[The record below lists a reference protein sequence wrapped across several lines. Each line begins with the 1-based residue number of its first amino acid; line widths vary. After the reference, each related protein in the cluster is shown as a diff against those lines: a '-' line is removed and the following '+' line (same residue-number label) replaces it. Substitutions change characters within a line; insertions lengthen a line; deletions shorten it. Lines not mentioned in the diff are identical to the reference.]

1 MTRTDAIQSFQLDDL
16 KRAEKY
22 FLMSSTIVPRPI
34 AMVSTLNNDGTDNLA
49 AFSYF
54 NAVST
59 DPPCVMF
66 SITHHRDGK
75 KKDTQINIE
84 REKEFVIHIAQS
96 TQMTLVEQTGESL
109 PYGQSEREK
118 LGLTQE
124 PSTWIR
130 TPRVAEFKVAFEC
143 VLEKTIEIGTNTV
156 VFGRILGAHYDPTV
170 LQTDAITGS
179 LIPRADSAALDPLA
193 RMDRDY
199 GKVIDIAAPTS

>member
-1 MTRTDAIQSFQLDDL
+1 MTTKDAMKSFQLDDL

-34 AMVSTLNNDGTDNLA
+34 AMVSTLNDDGTDNLA

-59 DPPCVMF
+59 EPPCLMF
-66 SITHHRDGK
+66 SITHGREGK

-96 TQMTLVEQTGESL
+96 QQMALVDQTGESL

-118 LGLTQE
+118 LGLTQV
-124 PSTWIR
+124 PSKWIR

-143 VLEKTIEIGTNTV
+143 VLEKMIDIGTNTI
-156 VFGRILGAHYDPTV
+156 VFGRILGAHYDESV
-170 LQTDAITGS
+170 LQKDPTTGQI
-179 LIPRADSAALDPLA
+179 IPRADADALDPLA
-193 RMDRDY
+193 RMDKDY
-199 GKVIDIAAPTS
+199 GKVVSNR